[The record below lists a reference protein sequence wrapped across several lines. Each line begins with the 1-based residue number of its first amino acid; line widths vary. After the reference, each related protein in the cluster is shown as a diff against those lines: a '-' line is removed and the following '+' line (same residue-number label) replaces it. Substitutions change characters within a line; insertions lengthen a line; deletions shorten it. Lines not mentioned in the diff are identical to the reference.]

1 MAQPRVRFNTNTG
14 DNMEQMNK
22 GKVVR
27 PRTLHMTRIAT
38 TLLGALGCAAVS
50 LTAGATT
57 TTSPTLLAA
66 LPGGTGL
73 STPVGHLLQG
83 SDGNLYGAAMHR
95 NSTNSGGVFSVSMT
109 GAYTDL
115 YDIDPAAQQQPFGGL
130 FQAGNGE
137 LYGTL
142 VTTSSGTAPGGV
154 VFSLTTGGQ
163 YDNVHTFASATWSGL
178 TQYNSDGASPETSLV
193 QGPDGT
199 LYGVTYSGGESGTGT
214 LYSISSAGSFSLLYT
229 FSPTGALT
237 GTHPNGSLVFGSD
250 GNLYGTT
257 MGGGDNG
264 TGTIYRV
271 TPGGGIAQIFSFPS
285 GGTGSCSAAE
295 FAAADGTLT
304 AGANGKLYGVL
315 CSAGTNAAGLIYS
328 FDPSTTTFTALHDFG
343 AGSQGNITG
352 WGPNGPL
359 VLGADGNLYGSTGAG
374 GTFDNGAIFELTP
387 DGSSYKVLYS
397 FNSANPLGYFP
408 RSLVLGSDNNLY
420 GTTTLTGSGNN
431 GAVFR
436 FPYMAPND
444 VVMTSASTGALD
456 LRLINQAGAQQV
468 LQTVAKGYYPVAV
481 ADFNGDG
488 FQDILWTSANNDL
501 YLWLGGKNGSNGF
514 TPVYMG
520 KYPAGWSVIGAGD
533 IDGDGNTDLYWIN
546 TSTHQFGYWLMDGTT
561 IKSTYATSYTPGY
574 YPIAEG
580 DFNGDGKLDVLWSS
594 ANNDLYMWTSNG
606 TSGSSRFTVAYGGS
620 YPVGW
625 KLAGVGDLDGDGKS
639 DLVWMKADG
648 SQWGYWLMNGVQ
660 RKSIVAV
667 SNAGAESTTIVA
679 VDDYNHD
686 GLADL
691 VWSNGSNLILS
702 TNAGT
707 CASQCTFT
715 PTTLTAPA
723 TGMTVFKKNVPNTP

>member
-1 MAQPRVRFNTNTG
+1 
-14 DNMEQMNK
+14 MELINK

-27 PRTLHMTRIAT
+27 PRTLRMTRIAA
-38 TLLGALGCAAVS
+38 TLLGALGCAAS

-73 STPVGHLLQG
+73 ATPVGHLLQG
-83 SDGNLYGAAMHR
+83 SDGNLYGTAMHR
-95 NSTNSGGVFSVSMT
+95 NGNSGGVFRVSMT

-130 FQAGNGE
+130 LQAANGE

-142 VTTSSGTAPGGV
+142 VTTSNNTAPGGAV
-154 VFSLTTGGQ
+154 YSLTTGGQ
-163 YDNVHTFASATWSGL
+163 YANVHTFASATWGAGL
-178 TQYNSDGASPETSLV
+178 AQYNSDGASPETNLV

-199 LYGVTYSGGESGTGT
+199 LYGVTYSGGESGAGT
-214 LYSISSAGSFSLLYT
+214 LYSISSAGSFSLRYT
-229 FSPTGALT
+229 FSAAGTMT
-237 GTHPNGSLVFGSD
+237 GTNPNGSLVFGTD

-257 MGGGDNG
+257 KGGGDNG
-264 TGTIYRV
+264 TGILYRV
-271 TPGGGIAQIFSFPS
+271 TPGGSIAQIFSFPS
-285 GGTGSCSAAE
+285 SGSGSCSSAE
-295 FAAADGTLT
+295 FAGADGTLT
-304 AGANGKLYGVL
+304 AGADGKLYGVL

-328 FDPSTTTFTALHDFG
+328 FDPATSQFTVLHDFG
-343 AGSQGNITG
+343 AGSQGNTTG

-359 VLGADGNLYGSTGAG
+359 VLGADGKLYGSTGAG
-374 GTFDNGAIFELTP
+374 GTFDDGAIFQLAP

-397 FNSANPLGYFP
+397 FNSSNPLGYFP

-420 GTTTLTGSGNN
+420 GTTTLTGSNNN

-444 VVMTSASTGALD
+444 VVMTNASTGSLD
-456 LRLINQAGAQQV
+456 VRLINQAGAQQV
-468 LQTVAKGYYPVAV
+468 LQAVAKGYYPAAV

-488 FQDILWTSANNDL
+488 FQDILWTSSNNDL
-501 YLWLGGKNGSNGF
+501 YLWLGGKNGGNDF

-520 KYPAGWSVIGAGD
+520 TYPAGWSVTGAGD
-533 IDGDGNTDLYWIN
+533 IDGDGKTDLYWIN

-580 DFNGDGKLDVLWSS
+580 DFNGDGKLDVLWTS
-594 ANNDLYMWTSNG
+594 ANNDLYMWISNG
-606 TSGSSRFTVAYGGS
+606 TSGSSRFTTVYGGS
-620 YPVGW
+620 YPAGW
-625 KLAGVGDLDGDGKS
+625 KLVGVGDLDGDGKS

-660 RKSIVAV
+660 RKSIVTL
-667 SNAGAESTTIVA
+667 SNAGAESTTIVT

-715 PTTLTAPA
+715 PATLATPA
-723 TGMTVFKKNVPNTP
+723 AGTTVFNKNVPNMP

>member
-1 MAQPRVRFNTNTG
+1 MALPRVRFNTNTG

-22 GKVVR
+22 GKVAR
-27 PRTLHMTRIAT
+27 PRILRMTRIAA

-66 LPGGTGL
+66 LPGGAGL

-95 NSTNSGGVFSVSMT
+95 NGTNSGGVFSVSMT

-115 YDIDPAAQQQPFGGL
+115 YDIDPAAQQQPFAGL
-130 FQAGNGE
+130 FQASNGE

-142 VTTSSGTAPGGV
+142 VGTSNGTAPGGAV
-154 VFSLTTGGQ
+154 YSLTMGGQ
-163 YDNVHTFASATWSGL
+163 YANVHTFASATWSGL
-178 TQYNSDGASPETSLV
+178 TQYNSDGASPETNLV
-193 QGPDGT
+193 QTPDGT
-199 LYGVTYSGGESGTGT
+199 LYGVTYSGGESGAGT

-229 FSPTGALT
+229 FVSTGAVT
-237 GTHPNGSLVFGSD
+237 GTNPNGSLVLGSD

-257 MGGGDNG
+257 RGGGDNG
-264 TGTIYRV
+264 AGILYRV

-285 GGTGSCSAAE
+285 GGTGGCSASE
-295 FAAADGTLT
+295 FPSADGTLT
-304 AGANGKLYGVL
+304 AGAHGKLYGVL

-328 FDPSTTTFTALHDFG
+328 FDPATTTFTSLHDFG
-343 AGSQGNITG
+343 AGSQGRVTG
-352 WGPNGPL
+352 WGPNAPL

-374 GTFDNGAIFELTP
+374 GTFDEGAIFEMTP
-387 DGSSYKVLYS
+387 DGSSYKLLYS
-397 FNSANPLGYFP
+397 FNGSNPLGYYP
-408 RSLVLGSDNNLY
+408 RSLLLGSDNNLY
-420 GTTTLTGSGNN
+420 GTTALTGSGNA

-444 VVMTSASTGALD
+444 VVMTNASAGSLD
-456 LRLINQAGAQQV
+456 VRLINQTSAQQV
-468 LQTVAKGYYPVAV
+468 LQTVAKGYYPAAV

-501 YLWLGGKNGSNGF
+501 YVWLGGKNGGNGF
-514 TPVYMG
+514 TSVSMG
-520 KYPAGWSVIGAGD
+520 KYPAGWRVTGAGD
-533 IDGDGNTDLYWIN
+533 IDGDGKTDLYWIN
-546 TSTHQFGYWLMDGTT
+546 TGTHHFGYWLMDGTT
-561 IKSTYATSYTPGY
+561 IKSTYSISYTPGY

-580 DFNGDGKLDVLWSS
+580 DFTGDGRLDVLWTS
-594 ANNDLYMWTSNG
+594 AHNDLYMWISNG
-606 TSGSSRFTVAYGGS
+606 TGGSSRFTGVYAGT

-639 DLVWMKADG
+639 DLVWMKVDG
-648 SQWGYWLMNGVQ
+648 SQWGYWLMSGVQ
-660 RKSIVAV
+660 RRSIVTL
-667 SNAGAESTTIVA
+667 SNAGAQSTTLA
-679 VDDYNHD
+679 TVDDYNHD

-691 VWSNGSNLILS
+691 VWSSGSNLILS

-715 PTTLTAPA
+715 PTTLAAPA
-723 TGMTVFKKNVPNTP
+723 AGMTVFRKNVPNTP